1 MPDGIVSGWMNAAE
15 LEWLRDKAKTRM
27 VVVEV
32 GCWMGITTREL
43 ARVTPG
49 KVYAVDTWQ
58 GSEEHKKLLNGK
70 DSDWLFRCF
79 QGNVNGFQNVT
90 PIRRHSV
97 NAADEFKAMGICPDM
112 VFIDA
117 SHDYEN
123 VKADILAWREVLAT
137 GGLLCGHDFDAGREG
152 VVNAVRELIP
162 NPKMG
167 AGSIWY
173 AA

>member
-1 MPDGIVSGWMNAAE
+1 MNAAE
-15 LEWLRDKAKTRM
+15 LDWLREKAKTRM

-58 GSEEHKKLLNGK
+58 GSEEHQKLLAEK
-70 DSDWLFRCF
+70 DPDFLFRNF
-79 QGNVNGFQNVT
+79 QGNVNGFDNVR
-90 PIRRHSV
+90 PIRRASV
-97 NAADEFKAMGICPDM
+97 HAAEEFKAMGICPDM

-117 SHDYEN
+117 AHDYEN

-152 VVNAVRELIP
+152 VVKAVRELVP
-162 NPKMG
+162 NVKHA

-173 AA
+173 A

>member
-1 MPDGIVSGWMNAAE
+1 MSEIVSGWMSKLE
-15 LEWLRDKAKTRM
+15 LDWLREKAKTRM

-43 ARVTPG
+43 AAVTPG
-49 KVYAVDTWQ
+49 KVYAVDTWE
-58 GSEEHKKLLNGK
+58 GSAEHKALLAGK
-70 DSDWLFRCF
+70 DADFLFRNF
-79 QGNVNGFQNVT
+79 QGNVNGHQNVV

-97 NAADEFKAMGICPDM
+97 NAAEEFKAMGICPDM

-117 SHDYEN
+117 AHDYEN
-123 VKADILAWREVLAT
+123 VKADILAWREVLAE
-137 GGLLCGHDFDAGREG
+137 GGLLCGHDFDQGRDG

-162 NPKMG
+162 NPKTG
-167 AGSIWY
+167 PGSIWY